1 MENKL
6 LTGVW
11 RYLVGVPPL
20 LWEKEIEKA
29 SHKVKKSAGFMS
41 EDHRGVHHYVVREL
55 PRFGAPLPP
64 ETISRELALP
74 LERTADMLRDLEE
87 HLTFLYRNDQ
97 GQVVWAY
104 PVTVEKTP
112 HRITFGSGE
121 SLYAA

>member
-1 MENKL
+1 MENSL

-20 LWEKEIEKA
+20 LWEKQIEKA
-29 SHKVKKSAGFMS
+29 SHKVKKSTEFMTP
-41 EDHRGVHHYVVREL
+41 DHRRVHHYVVREMT
-55 PRFGAPLPP
+55 RSGAPLPP
-64 ETISRELALP
+64 ETVSRELDLP
-74 LERTADMLRDLEE
+74 LERTVDILRDLEV
-87 HLTFLYRNDQ
+87 HLTFLYRNDR

-112 HRITFGSGE
+112 HKITFRSGE

>member
-1 MENKL
+1 MENRL

-11 RYLVGVPPL
+11 RYLVGVPPR
-20 LWEKEIEKA
+20 LWEKQIEKGR
-29 SHKVKKSAGFMS
+29 HKVKKSTGFMS
-41 EDHRGVHHYVVREL
+41 PDHRRVHHYVVREL

-64 ETISRELALP
+64 ETVSRGLDLP
-74 LERTADMLRDLEE
+74 LERTVDILRDLEE
-87 HLTFLYRNDQ
+87 HLTFLYRNDH

>member
-11 RYLVGVPPL
+11 RYLIGVPPM
-20 LWEKEIEKA
+20 LWEKQIEKA
-29 SHKVKKSAGFMS
+29 RLKVEKSTRFMS
-41 EDHRGVHHYVVREL
+41 PDHRRVHHYVVGEL
-55 PRFGAPLPP
+55 PRFGRPLPA
-64 ETISRELALP
+64 ETVSRELALP
-74 LERTADMLRDLEE
+74 RERTVDILRDLEE
-87 HLTFLYRNDQ
+87 HLTFLYRNGE

>member
-1 MENKL
+1 MENRL

-11 RYLVGVPPL
+11 RYMVGVPPR
-20 LWEKEIEKA
+20 LWEKQIEKA
-29 SHKVKKSAGFMS
+29 RHKVKKSTGFMS
-41 EDHRGVHHYVVREL
+41 EDHRRVHHYVVREL

-64 ETISRELALP
+64 ETVSRELELP
-74 LERTADMLRDLEE
+74 LERTVEILRDLEG

-97 GQVVWAY
+97 GEVVWAY